1 MISKHKQFSRTHAV
15 ITRVTFDSDPLD
27 TCHKVGHRDNLFMF
41 IHVFRGSE
49 GTFPDPCAY
58 LVPFQFMPYRV
69 TNNFPRKYYE
79 IRHMLRG
86 GAINYEL
93 SWQRMCRVS
102 TSHGDRSSNLPNL
115 MDPDCCVHWYWHL
128 HPCDITHHV
137 TSPPDR
143 FNYPEWQGVKWNM
156 ITWLACWCKY
166 LFVGKPKT
174 NKLHREQSLKDITSF
189 RHFICS

>member
-1 MISKHKQFSRTHAV
+1 MSWGYAFLLSPLSSQKDQTHWAIFIMISKHKQFSRTHAV

-27 TCHKVGHRDNLFMF
+27 TCHKMGHRDNLFMF
-41 IHVFRGSE
+41 FQRLRGNFSW
-49 GTFPDPCAY
+49 PLRLSCPISVHA
-58 LVPFQFMPYRV
+58 LQSH
-69 TNNFPRKYYE
+69 NNFPWKYYE

-143 FNYPEWQGVKWNM
+143 FN
-156 ITWLACWCKY
+156 
-166 LFVGKPKT
+166 
-174 NKLHREQSLKDITSF
+174 
-189 RHFICS
+189 